1 MTEQEVTARINA
13 GLEEEFELDP
23 RKLVPEATLYEELG
37 LDSLDAVD
45 MVVVLEQRFSIK
57 IREDDGIQAV
67 RTLRELHAYIWE
79 KVSAKK
85 CADASDSS
93 QSG

>member
-1 MTEQEVTARINA
+1 MTEQEVIAGINA
-13 GLEEEFELDP
+13 GMEEEFELAAG
-23 RKLVPEATLYEELG
+23 KLVPTAQLYEELG

-67 RTLRELHAYIWE
+67 KTLGELHAYIWE
-79 KVSAKK
+79 KVSAKNR
-85 CADASDSS
+85 ADAPDSS
-93 QSG
+93 QPG